1 MYRRTFYVFRVVREE
16 YTIKSKRNTTHNT
29 IKYVQVLKKTGISED
44 SCKAIFLDSDIDMNG
59 KIEFAEFDLLCAKAD
74 SMGVLPPLDAIVSQ
88 LRVVTGKSDSSD
100 APCCKVKS
108 TLDHVLVAKVFSL
121 LDQDSSG
128 SIDSGEAVK
137 ILSRMGTLNS
147 TQYYFYT
154 HNS

>member
-1 MYRRTFYVFRVVREE
+1 M
-16 YTIKSKRNTTHNT
+16 KSKRNNTHNT
-29 IKYVQVLKKTGISED
+29 IKYVQVLKKAGISED

-59 KIEFAEFDLLCAKAD
+59 KIEFAEFDLLCAKAE
-74 SMGVLPPLDAIVSQ
+74 SMGVLPPLNAIVSQ
-88 LRVVTGKSDSSD
+88 LRVVTGKGDGSD

-108 TLDHVLVAKVFSL
+108 TLDHVLVAKIFSL

-147 TQYYFYT
+147 TQYYYYT
-154 HNS
+154 HF

>member
-1 MYRRTFYVFRVVREE
+1 M
-16 YTIKSKRNTTHNT
+16 KSKWNTTHNT
-29 IKYVQVLKKTGISED
+29 TKYVQVLKKTGISED

-59 KIEFAEFDLLCAKAD
+59 KIEFAEFDLLCLKAD

-88 LRVVTGKSDSSD
+88 LRVVTGKSDGSD

-128 SIDSGEAVK
+128 SIDSGEALK
-137 ILSRMGTLNS
+137 ILSRMGTFNL
-147 TQYYFYT
+147 TQYYYYT

>member
-1 MYRRTFYVFRVVREE
+1 M
-16 YTIKSKRNTTHNT
+16 KSKRNTTHNT

-88 LRVVTGKSDSSD
+88 LRVVTGKSDGSD

-154 HNS
+154 HIS

>member
-1 MYRRTFYVFRVVREE
+1 M
-16 YTIKSKRNTTHNT
+16 KSKRNTTHNT

-59 KIEFAEFDLLCAKAD
+59 KIEFAEFDLLCAKAE
-74 SMGVLPPLDAIVSQ
+74 SMGVLPPLDAIISQ
-88 LRVVTGKSDSSD
+88 LRYVTGKSDGSNTPSH
-100 APCCKVKS
+100 KVKS
-108 TLDHVLVAKVFSL
+108 TLDHVLVAKIFSL

-137 ILSRMGTLNS
+137 ILSRMGTSNS